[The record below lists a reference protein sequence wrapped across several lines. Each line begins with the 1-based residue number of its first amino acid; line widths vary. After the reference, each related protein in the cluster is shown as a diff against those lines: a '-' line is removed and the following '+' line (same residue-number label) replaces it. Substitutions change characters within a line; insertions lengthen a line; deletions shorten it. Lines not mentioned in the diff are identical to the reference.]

1 MARREITDKVPWD
14 EAYRQVAY
22 TVDALALAGQDGDEE
37 VGALG
42 TGLEVVLAG
51 WEEIEQQRHGRL
63 RELGRALALVKRRE
77 LQADAA
83 VTALHNDALA
93 HVKLNRKAPLFSQLF
108 PDAQSVFE
116 RRPLEGLLLELRRME
131 TVLTESETPAPLRG
145 AHLHRVRRAITRG
158 EEALRERE
166 EARGRES
173 ELVHRIIIWR
183 DETNAALRDT
193 QEKLAAIAF
202 DRRFGKEWVETYFPN
217 SLPATA

>member
-1 MARREITDKVPWD
+1 MRKW
-14 EAYRQVAY
+14 
-22 TVDALALAGQDGDEE
+22 
-37 VGALG
+37 
-42 TGLEVVLAG
+42 VL
-51 WEEIEQQRHGRL
+51 L
-63 RELGRALALVKRRE
+63 ELGWKWCSRGGRRSSSSGMDDCASSAVQWPWSSAASS
-77 LQADAA
+77 QADAA

-116 RRPLEGLLLELRRME
+116 RRPLEGLLPELRRME

-145 AHLHRVRRAITRG
+145 AHLHRIRRAITRG

-166 EARGRES
+166 EALGRET
-173 ELVHRIIIWR
+173 ELTHRIINWR
-183 DETNAALRDT
+183 DEANAALRDT

-217 SLPATA
+217 SLFSYGLVS